1 VCIWRRSRYL
11 EEDDIA
17 RNSLDGGD
25 QERLEIGAHELLSL
39 LVALA
44 HSLVSKNVVDKVE

>member
-1 VCIWRRSRYL
+1 VCIWQSSRYL

-39 LVALA
+39 LVALP
-44 HSLVSKNVVDKVE
+44 HSLVSKDVVDAVA